1 MYICN
6 GECRKDFCM
15 WENRG
20 GNQRESNCQTQKNKK
35 ITARV
40 GREKNCGGFAR
51 ELAEAVEI
59 LLRYL

>member
-1 MYICN
+1 
-6 GECRKDFCM
+6 M

-20 GNQRESNCQTQKNKK
+20 GNQRQSTCQTQKNKK

-40 GREKNCGGFAR
+40 GREENCGGFAR